1 MSTYDLEE
9 QEQLA
14 ALKAWWKDNGGLITV
29 ILAVILVVISAW
41 NGWSWYQRSQSAA
54 AGAMYEQLQ
63 RAARTNDVK
72 SVRDTAGAIL
82 EQYSHTEYA
91 PLAALISAKMHFQSG
106 DSKTARAQLEWAAAK
121 ARSED
126 IKALASLRLAA
137 VLLDENALDEASR
150 AVGGKA
156 PTGFEA
162 LYQSMRGDILVAQ
175 KKIPEARSAYK
186 AVLDQNEKLD
196 PSVREVVRLKLDA
209 LGES

>member
-14 ALKAWWKDNGGLITV
+14 SLKAWWKDNGGLITV
-29 ILAVILVVISAW
+29 ILAVVLVAISAW
-41 NGWSWYQRSQSAA
+41 NGWNWYQRSQSAS

-82 EQYSHTEYA
+82 EQYPRTAYA
-91 PLAALISAKMHFQSG
+91 PLAALISAKVHFQSG
-106 DSKTARAQLEWAAAK
+106 DAKTARAQLEWAVAR

-137 VLLDENALDEASR
+137 VLLDDNALDEASR

-162 LYQSMRGDILVAQ
+162 LYYSMRGDILVAQ
-175 KKIPEARSAYK
+175 KKIPDARSAYK
-186 AVLDQNEKLD
+186 AALDQGEKLD

-209 LGES
+209 LGDS